1 MVEKIDRC
9 KNNPQN
15 SSTTKVCKNIPSSFS
30 MSTISLFK
38 SIENKCDVYRGKKCM
53 KKFWQSLREHLMEKI
68 NFKKKQMK
76 LLAKKELKSYENAKI
91 CYICKQKFQNKHAKD
106 KKFYKVSSV
115 EVLYLAYII

>member
-1 MVEKIDRC
+1 
-9 KNNPQN
+9 
-15 SSTTKVCKNIPSSFS
+15 
-30 MSTISLFK
+30 
-38 SIENKCDVYRGKKCM
+38 M

-68 NFKKKQMK
+68 NFEKKQMK
-76 LLAKKELKSYENAKI
+76 LLAKKEQKSYENAKI

>member
-1 MVEKIDRC
+1 MFGRKDWC

-15 SSTTKVCKNIPSSFS
+15 SSTTKVCENIPSSFS

-76 LLAKKELKSYENAKI
+76 LLAKKEQKSYENAKI
-91 CYICKQKFQNKHAKD
+91 C
-106 KKFYKVSSV
+106 
-115 EVLYLAYII
+115 